1 MTLILLVLIG
11 VFILIQI
18 LFYLFVFAR
27 LLGESTVTNHVPTQG
42 VSVIV
47 CAWNEKENL
56 EELLPILNAQ
66 DYPEFE
72 VIVMDDR
79 SSDGTKE
86 FLEENI
92 QQWENIRFIRVNNE
106 FEHVTPKKYAITV
119 AIKMARYPVVL
130 MTDADCRP
138 ASYNWIAAMASR
150 ISVTKGLVLG
160 FSPYFEM
167 PGLLNW
173 FIRCET
179 FYTAVQY
186 LSFAKM
192 GSAYM
197 GVGRNLMYKTELFWE
212 NRGFYKHKNVVGGD
226 DDLFINQVSDGINV
240 AINLDEESFTY
251 SIPKTTWGAW
261 FTQKKRHLSVS
272 NYYKA
277 KNKVLLGILS
287 SSHILLWL
295 LGVAALIVTILEKDW
310 VNLQL
315 LGGMFGARWLIQSIV
330 LGLVNGRMGKTV
342 GWYTFIFMDLALVI
356 YYLVMSVFVFRK
368 PKKVRWR

>member
-1 MTLILLVLIG
+1 VTLILLVLIG
-11 VFILIQI
+11 VLVLIQ
-18 LFYLFVFAR
+18 LLYYLFVFAR
-27 LLGESTVTNHVPTQG
+27 LLGESNVTNHVPTQG

-56 EELLPILNAQ
+56 EELLPLLNAQ
-66 DYPEFE
+66 NYPEFE

-86 FLEENI
+86 FLEENSA
-92 QQWENIRFIRVNNE
+92 QWEHIRFIRVNSE
-106 FEHVTPKKYAITV
+106 FDHVTPKKYAITV
-119 AIKMARYPVVL
+119 AIKTAKYPVVL

-138 ASYNWIAAMASR
+138 AGENWIATMAAR
-150 ISVTKGLVLG
+150 ISLTKGLVLG

-212 NRGFYKHKNVVGGD
+212 NRGFYAHKNVVGGD
-226 DDLFINQVSDGINV
+226 DDLFINQVSDRINV
-240 AINLDEESFTY
+240 AINLDPESYTY

-261 FTQKKRHLSVS
+261 FTQKRRHLSVS
-272 NYYKA
+272 SFYRPR
-277 KNKVLLGILS
+277 NKFLLGMLS
-287 SSHILLWL
+287 GSHTLLWI
-295 LGVAALIVTILEKDW
+295 LGIVALAQGIVEQDW
-310 VNLQL
+310 INLQI
-315 LGGMFGARWLIQSIV
+315 LGGLFGGRWLLQMII
-330 LGLVNGRMGKTV
+330 LGLINSKTGKTV
-342 GWYTFIFMDLALVI
+342 GWYTFIFMDFALVI
-356 YYLVMSVFVFRK
+356 YYLVMSSFVFVR

>member
-11 VFILIQI
+11 VLILIQL
-18 LFYLFVFAR
+18 LFYLFAFAR
-27 LLGESTVTNHVPTQG
+27 LIGETNVENHIPTQG

-66 DYPEFE
+66 EYPEFE

-79 SSDGTKE
+79 SRDGTKE

-92 QQWENIRFIRVNNE
+92 EQWDHIRYIRVNNE
-106 FEHVTPKKYAITV
+106 FDHVTPKKYAITV
-119 AIKMARYPVVL
+119 AIKTAKYPVVL

-138 ASYNWIAAMASR
+138 ASYNWIAAMATR
-150 ISVTKGLVLG
+150 ISVTKGVVLG

-179 FYTAVQY
+179 FYAAVQY

-272 NYYKA
+272 SFYKA
-277 KNKVLLGILS
+277 KNKFLLGLLS
-287 SSHILLWL
+287 GSHTLLWL
-295 LGVAALIVTILEKDW
+295 LGIAVLTLGILEKDW

-315 LGGMFGARWLIQSIV
+315 LGAMFGGRWLIQGII
-330 LGLVNGRMGKTV
+330 LGLINSKMGKTI
-342 GWYTFIFMDLALVI
+342 GWYTFIFMDFALVI
-356 YYLVMSVFVFRK
+356 YYLVMSSFVFMK